1 MRRASS
7 VLASLALCGCCG
19 MPIGDDVFTVS
30 GSTPMDAKS
39 CEVLLRSQSGE
50 ELQSTRRKISGRF
63 RVDFPVVTCG
73 ADYQVVVFCD
83 GTERTIL
90 TAR

>member
-1 MRRASS
+1 MRRASLL
-7 VLASLALCGCCG
+7 LAPIALCGCCG
-19 MPIGDDVFTVS
+19 MPIGDDKFTVS
-30 GSTPMDAKS
+30 GRAPADAKS
-39 CEVLLRSQSGE
+39 CEVLLRSQTGE

-63 RVDFPVVTCG
+63 EVDFPVVTCG

-90 TAR
+90 TTR